1 MRILRRPEVINAVG
15 LSTATIYRLMSENKF
30 PKPVKLGARSVG
42 WVETDIQSWLEER
55 IEQSKVA

>member
-15 LSTATIYRLMSENKF
+15 LSTATIYRMMAESKF

-42 WVETDIQSWLEER
+42 WLESDIQAWLEQR
-55 IEQSKVA
+55 IEASNAA